1 MSTCFLFPLFI
12 QFLKIQTWRLYLY
25 KHSYKHSYNIHILHI
40 NILFHIFS
48 LLHYHQLVAYKDS
61 SKVGSKTLQRR
72 SNFVKKELSICSSND
87 GTKIQAAHLFERG
100 ERESI
105 LKLANI
111 LPSEVDTETM
121 VSMKVDL
128 SIPWEKL
135 KNISR

>member
-1 MSTCFLFPLFI
+1 M
-12 QFLKIQTWRLYLY
+12 
-25 KHSYKHSYNIHILHI
+25 
-40 NILFHIFS
+40 
-48 LLHYHQLVAYKDS
+48 HYHQLVAYKDS

>member
-1 MSTCFLFPLFI
+1 M
-12 QFLKIQTWRLYLY
+12 
-25 KHSYKHSYNIHILHI
+25 
-40 NILFHIFS
+40 
-48 LLHYHQLVAYKDS
+48 HYHQLVAYKDS

-100 ERESI
+100 ERENI